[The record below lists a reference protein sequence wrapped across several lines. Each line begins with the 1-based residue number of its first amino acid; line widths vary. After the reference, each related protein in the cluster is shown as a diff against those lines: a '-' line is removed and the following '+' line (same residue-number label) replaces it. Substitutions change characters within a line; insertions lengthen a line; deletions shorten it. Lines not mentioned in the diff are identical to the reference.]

1 MGWVSSNFFN
11 NLRSLEIS
19 RSLLIFVTFKAS
31 IPKAQLILYF
41 SVNDPLPMCGRA
53 VVPRYGGGGCVS
65 GPWSLDWSVFYTDP
79 LRVPRHSNARAVFN

>member
-11 NLRSLEIS
+11 NLRTLEIS

-53 VVPRYGGGGCVS
+53 VVPRYGGGVCLGSMVFGLVCVLY
-65 GPWSLDWSVFYTDP
+65 GPISCP
-79 LRVPRHSNARAVFN
+79 LEKL